1 MRFQFASVPFVNSRG
16 MSSIFG
22 VFLLVGVSAT
32 AVIPGTVA
40 SAASC
45 VPVESSSGTDVVLT
59 FNNTTNCD
67 WVVPS
72 GVTRIRVLLIGGG
85 GGGGFDIGGGGGGGG
100 FREVSNV
107 VTTPGE
113 VVTVTSGSGGNG
125 DESRG
130 TPCVGANGTSSS
142 IVLSSG
148 TLTAIGGG
156 GGGGQDGGGSCA
168 TDGIAGGSGGGGGV
182 GIQWPRVGGAGSYST
197 DGDATTF
204 GNAGG
209 NASPSSS
216 SYYAG
221 GGGGGADGVG
231 GAGSSNGSGA
241 VGGAGGTGKVSTITG
256 ANTAYAGGG
265 AGGFYQSGTRGLGGT
280 GGGGAGG
287 TNAVAPSVGTNGLGG
302 GGGGGGVQNGV
313 YGQGARGGNGVVIV
327 RYALADVRAPVR
339 GSSTVA
345 AGGTQ
350 ITIAFDETLSNTSAN
365 LSSFTVRAD
374 GIALGLSSV
383 SVSGSNVVLGVSSA
397 VWQGAVVTVSY
408 VDPTSGDDAAAIQ
421 DAAGNDVVSFSSV
434 SVTNS
439 STVTTTTTTAAPVLE
454 IVVSAPTSSTVPVGQ
469 TEIPIVSTPVVVQS
483 TIAKSSPINV
493 GKTATSSTTTTVAT
507 MGTVARAVPK
517 ISAVAAGQAD
527 VKIGDKVETAT
538 VQRIQNQ
545 LVVSAGAL
553 KATLGGLNSDGSSTA
568 LDDDGNVRLK
578 SGDVIRIKLAGF
590 KPGSVV
596 EAWLFS
602 TPALLGT
609 AKVGVDGT
617 VTGTFTIPKNA
628 SNGSHRIAVVAKTT
642 DGKPATLTIGVMV
655 GEWNS
660 GSRIT
665 VWLIVLPIALAVGG
679 ALALPATRRRRR
691 MRSAG

>member
-1 MRFQFASVPFVNSRG
+1 MSR
-16 MSSIFG
+16 IFG

-32 AVIPGTVA
+32 TVIPGTVA
-40 SAASC
+40 SAATC

-130 TPCVGANGTSSS
+130 IPCVGANGTSSS

-265 AGGFYQSGTRGLGGT
+265 AGGFFQSGTRGLGGT

>member
-1 MRFQFASVPFVNSRG
+1 
-16 MSSIFG
+16 
-22 VFLLVGVSAT
+22 
-32 AVIPGTVA
+32 
-40 SAASC
+40 
-45 VPVESSSGTDVVLT
+45 
-59 FNNTTNCD
+59 
-67 WVVPS
+67 
-72 GVTRIRVLLIGGG
+72 
-85 GGGGFDIGGGGGGGG
+85 
-100 FREVSNV
+100 
-107 VTTPGE
+107 
-113 VVTVTSGSGGNG
+113 
-125 DESRG
+125 
-130 TPCVGANGTSSS
+130 
-142 IVLSSG
+142 
-148 TLTAIGGG
+148 
-156 GGGGQDGGGSCA
+156 
-168 TDGIAGGSGGGGGV
+168 
-182 GIQWPRVGGAGSYST
+182 
-197 DGDATTF
+197 
-204 GNAGG
+204 
-209 NASPSSS
+209 
-216 SYYAG
+216 
-221 GGGGGADGVG
+221 
-231 GAGSSNGSGA
+231 
-241 VGGAGGTGKVSTITG
+241 
-256 ANTAYAGGG
+256 
-265 AGGFYQSGTRGLGGT
+265 
-280 GGGGAGG
+280 
-287 TNAVAPSVGTNGLGG
+287 
-302 GGGGGGVQNGV
+302 
-313 YGQGARGGNGVVIV
+313 V

-421 DAAGNDVVSFSSV
+421 DTAGNDVVSFSSV

-439 STVTTTTTTAAPVLE
+439 STVTTTTTTTAAPVLE

-507 MGTVARAVPK
+507 MGTVARAAPK

-578 SGDVIRIKLAGF
+578 FGDVIRIKLAGF

-660 GSRIT
+660 GSQIT

>member
-1 MRFQFASVPFVNSRG
+1 
-16 MSSIFG
+16 
-22 VFLLVGVSAT
+22 
-32 AVIPGTVA
+32 
-40 SAASC
+40 
-45 VPVESSSGTDVVLT
+45 
-59 FNNTTNCD
+59 
-67 WVVPS
+67 
-72 GVTRIRVLLIGGG
+72 
-85 GGGGFDIGGGGGGGG
+85 
-100 FREVSNV
+100 
-107 VTTPGE
+107 
-113 VVTVTSGSGGNG
+113 
-125 DESRG
+125 
-130 TPCVGANGTSSS
+130 
-142 IVLSSG
+142 
-148 TLTAIGGG
+148 
-156 GGGGQDGGGSCA
+156 
-168 TDGIAGGSGGGGGV
+168 
-182 GIQWPRVGGAGSYST
+182 
-197 DGDATTF
+197 
-204 GNAGG
+204 
-209 NASPSSS
+209 
-216 SYYAG
+216 
-221 GGGGGADGVG
+221 
-231 GAGSSNGSGA
+231 
-241 VGGAGGTGKVSTITG
+241 
-256 ANTAYAGGG
+256 
-265 AGGFYQSGTRGLGGT
+265 
-280 GGGGAGG
+280 
-287 TNAVAPSVGTNGLGG
+287 VGTNGLGG

-507 MGTVARAVPK
+507 MGTAARAVPK

>member
-1 MRFQFASVPFVNSRG
+1 

-22 VFLLVGVSAT
+22 VFLLVGVIVT

>member
-1 MRFQFASVPFVNSRG
+1 MSR
-16 MSSIFG
+16 IFG

-32 AVIPGTVA
+32 TVIPGTVA
-40 SAASC
+40 SAATC

>member
-1 MRFQFASVPFVNSRG
+1 M
-16 MSSIFG
+16 
-22 VFLLVGVSAT
+22 
-32 AVIPGTVA
+32 
-40 SAASC
+40 
-45 VPVESSSGTDVVLT
+45 D
-59 FNNTTNCD
+59 
-67 WVVPS
+67 
-72 GVTRIRVLLIGGG
+72 
-85 GGGGFDIGGGGGGGG
+85 
-100 FREVSNV
+100 
-107 VTTPGE
+107 
-113 VVTVTSGSGGNG
+113 
-125 DESRG
+125 
-130 TPCVGANGTSSS
+130 
-142 IVLSSG
+142 
-148 TLTAIGGG
+148 
-156 GGGGQDGGGSCA
+156 
-168 TDGIAGGSGGGGGV
+168 
-182 GIQWPRVGGAGSYST
+182 
-197 DGDATTF
+197 
-204 GNAGG
+204 
-209 NASPSSS
+209 
-216 SYYAG
+216 
-221 GGGGGADGVG
+221 
-231 GAGSSNGSGA
+231 
-241 VGGAGGTGKVSTITG
+241 
-256 ANTAYAGGG
+256 
-265 AGGFYQSGTRGLGGT
+265 LG
-280 GGGGAGG
+280 
-287 TNAVAPSVGTNGLGG
+287 PEG

-493 GKTATSSTTTTVAT
+493 GKTATSSTTTTTVAT

-691 MRSAG
+691 MRSAGY

>member
-1 MRFQFASVPFVNSRG
+1 

-40 SAASC
+40 SAATC

-507 MGTVARAVPK
+507 TGTAARAVPK

>member
-1 MRFQFASVPFVNSRG
+1 VPFQFASVPFVNSRR

-40 SAASC
+40 SAATC

-107 VTTPGE
+107 TTTPGE

-125 DESRG
+125 DESQG

-209 NASPSSS
+209 DASPS

-265 AGGFYQSGTRGLGGT
+265 AGGFFQSGTRGLGGT

-679 ALALPATRRRRR
+679 AMALPATRRRRR
-691 MRSAG
+691 MRSAGY

>member
-1 MRFQFASVPFVNSRG
+1 
-16 MSSIFG
+16 
-22 VFLLVGVSAT
+22 
-32 AVIPGTVA
+32 
-40 SAASC
+40 
-45 VPVESSSGTDVVLT
+45 
-59 FNNTTNCD
+59 
-67 WVVPS
+67 
-72 GVTRIRVLLIGGG
+72 
-85 GGGGFDIGGGGGGGG
+85 
-100 FREVSNV
+100 
-107 VTTPGE
+107 
-113 VVTVTSGSGGNG
+113 
-125 DESRG
+125 
-130 TPCVGANGTSSS
+130 
-142 IVLSSG
+142 
-148 TLTAIGGG
+148 
-156 GGGGQDGGGSCA
+156 
-168 TDGIAGGSGGGGGV
+168 
-182 GIQWPRVGGAGSYST
+182 
-197 DGDATTF
+197 
-204 GNAGG
+204 
-209 NASPSSS
+209 
-216 SYYAG
+216 
-221 GGGGGADGVG
+221 
-231 GAGSSNGSGA
+231 
-241 VGGAGGTGKVSTITG
+241 
-256 ANTAYAGGG
+256 
-265 AGGFYQSGTRGLGGT
+265 
-280 GGGGAGG
+280 
-287 TNAVAPSVGTNGLGG
+287 
-302 GGGGGGVQNGV
+302 VQNGV

-339 GSSTVA
+339 GSSTIA

-350 ITIAFDETLSNTSAN
+350 ITIAFDETLSSTSAN

-397 VWQGAVVTVSY
+397 IWQGAVVTVSY

-421 DAAGNDVVSFSSV
+421 DTAGNDVVSFSSV

-439 STVTTTTTTAAPVLE
+439 STVTTTTTTTTTAAPVLE
-454 IVVSAPTSSTVPVGQ
+454 IVVSAPTSSTLPVGQ
-469 TEIPIVSTPVVVQS
+469 AEIPIVSTPVVVQS
-483 TIAKSSPINV
+483 TIAKSSPIDV
-493 GKTATSSTTTTVAT
+493 GKTAASSTTTTVAT
-507 MGTVARAVPK
+507 MGTVARPAPK
-517 ISAVAAGQAD
+517 ISAVAAGEAD

-628 SNGSHRIAVVAKTT
+628 SEGSHRIAVVAKTT

-660 GSRIT
+660 GSRIA
-665 VWLIVLPIALAVGG
+665 VWLIVLPIALAIGFG
-679 ALALPATRRRRR
+679 LILPTRLRRRRIAKA
-691 MRSAG
+691 SLS

>member
-1 MRFQFASVPFVNSRG
+1 
-16 MSSIFG
+16 MSKILG

-32 AVIPGTVA
+32 VGMPGTIA
-40 SAASC
+40 SAATC

-67 WVVPS
+67 WVVPF

-168 TDGIAGGSGGGGGV
+168 TDGVTGGSGGGGGV

-197 DGDATTF
+197 DGDVTTF

-209 NASPSSS
+209 NASPSS
-216 SYYAG
+216 YYAG
-221 GGGGGADGVG
+221 GGGGGADSVG

-241 VGGAGGTGKVSTITG
+241 VGGAGGTGKVSNITG

-265 AGGFYQSGTRGLGGT
+265 AGGFFQSGTRGLGGT

-339 GSSTVA
+339 GSSTIA

-350 ITIAFDETLSNTSAN
+350 ITIAFDETLSSTSAN

-397 VWQGAVVTVSY
+397 IWQGAVVTVSY

-421 DAAGNDVVSFSSV
+421 DTAGNDVVSFSSV

-439 STVTTTTTTAAPVLE
+439 STVTTTTTTTTTAAPVLE
-454 IVVSAPTSSTVPVGQ
+454 IVVSAPTSSTLPVGQ
-469 TEIPIVSTPVVVQS
+469 AEIPIVSTPVVVQS
-483 TIAKSSPINV
+483 TIAKSSPIDV
-493 GKTATSSTTTTVAT
+493 GKTAASSTTTTVAT
-507 MGTVARAVPK
+507 MGTVARPAPK
-517 ISAVAAGQAD
+517 ISAVAAGEAD

-628 SNGSHRIAVVAKTT
+628 SEGSHRIAVVAKTT

-660 GSRIT
+660 GSRIA
-665 VWLIVLPIALAVGG
+665 VWLIVLPIALAIGFG
-679 ALALPATRRRRR
+679 LILPTRLRRRRIAKA
-691 MRSAG
+691 SLS

>member
-1 MRFQFASVPFVNSRG
+1 
-16 MSSIFG
+16 
-22 VFLLVGVSAT
+22 
-32 AVIPGTVA
+32 
-40 SAASC
+40 
-45 VPVESSSGTDVVLT
+45 
-59 FNNTTNCD
+59 
-67 WVVPS
+67 
-72 GVTRIRVLLIGGG
+72 
-85 GGGGFDIGGGGGGGG
+85 
-100 FREVSNV
+100 
-107 VTTPGE
+107 
-113 VVTVTSGSGGNG
+113 
-125 DESRG
+125 
-130 TPCVGANGTSSS
+130 
-142 IVLSSG
+142 
-148 TLTAIGGG
+148 
-156 GGGGQDGGGSCA
+156 
-168 TDGIAGGSGGGGGV
+168 
-182 GIQWPRVGGAGSYST
+182 
-197 DGDATTF
+197 
-204 GNAGG
+204 
-209 NASPSSS
+209 
-216 SYYAG
+216 
-221 GGGGGADGVG
+221 
-231 GAGSSNGSGA
+231 
-241 VGGAGGTGKVSTITG
+241 
-256 ANTAYAGGG
+256 
-265 AGGFYQSGTRGLGGT
+265 
-280 GGGGAGG
+280 
-287 TNAVAPSVGTNGLGG
+287 
-302 GGGGGGVQNGV
+302 
-313 YGQGARGGNGVVIV
+313 V

-339 GSSTVA
+339 GSSTIA

-365 LSSFTVRAD
+365 LSSFTARAD
-374 GIALGLSSV
+374 GMSLGLSSV

-397 VWQGAVVTVSY
+397 IWQGAVVTVSY

-421 DAAGNDVVSFSSV
+421 DSAGNDAVSFSNV

-454 IVVSAPTSSTVPVGQ
+454 IVVSAPTSSTLPVGQ
-469 TEIPIVSTPVVVQS
+469 AEIPIVSTPVVVQS

-493 GKTATSSTTTTVAT
+493 GKTATSSTTTTTVAT

-660 GSRIT
+660 GSRIA

-679 ALALPATRRRRR
+679 ALILPATKRRRRL
-691 MRSAG
+691 RSAGY

>member
-1 MRFQFASVPFVNSRG
+1 
-16 MSSIFG
+16 
-22 VFLLVGVSAT
+22 
-32 AVIPGTVA
+32 
-40 SAASC
+40 
-45 VPVESSSGTDVVLT
+45 
-59 FNNTTNCD
+59 
-67 WVVPS
+67 
-72 GVTRIRVLLIGGG
+72 
-85 GGGGFDIGGGGGGGG
+85 
-100 FREVSNV
+100 
-107 VTTPGE
+107 
-113 VVTVTSGSGGNG
+113 
-125 DESRG
+125 
-130 TPCVGANGTSSS
+130 
-142 IVLSSG
+142 
-148 TLTAIGGG
+148 
-156 GGGGQDGGGSCA
+156 
-168 TDGIAGGSGGGGGV
+168 
-182 GIQWPRVGGAGSYST
+182 
-197 DGDATTF
+197 
-204 GNAGG
+204 
-209 NASPSSS
+209 
-216 SYYAG
+216 
-221 GGGGGADGVG
+221 
-231 GAGSSNGSGA
+231 
-241 VGGAGGTGKVSTITG
+241 
-256 ANTAYAGGG
+256 
-265 AGGFYQSGTRGLGGT
+265 
-280 GGGGAGG
+280 
-287 TNAVAPSVGTNGLGG
+287 VGTNGLGG

-493 GKTATSSTTTTVAT
+493 GKTATSSTTTTTVAT
-507 MGTVARAVPK
+507 TGTAARAVPK

>member
-1 MRFQFASVPFVNSRG
+1 
-16 MSSIFG
+16 
-22 VFLLVGVSAT
+22 
-32 AVIPGTVA
+32 
-40 SAASC
+40 
-45 VPVESSSGTDVVLT
+45 
-59 FNNTTNCD
+59 
-67 WVVPS
+67 
-72 GVTRIRVLLIGGG
+72 
-85 GGGGFDIGGGGGGGG
+85 
-100 FREVSNV
+100 
-107 VTTPGE
+107 
-113 VVTVTSGSGGNG
+113 
-125 DESRG
+125 
-130 TPCVGANGTSSS
+130 
-142 IVLSSG
+142 
-148 TLTAIGGG
+148 
-156 GGGGQDGGGSCA
+156 
-168 TDGIAGGSGGGGGV
+168 
-182 GIQWPRVGGAGSYST
+182 
-197 DGDATTF
+197 
-204 GNAGG
+204 
-209 NASPSSS
+209 
-216 SYYAG
+216 
-221 GGGGGADGVG
+221 
-231 GAGSSNGSGA
+231 
-241 VGGAGGTGKVSTITG
+241 
-256 ANTAYAGGG
+256 
-265 AGGFYQSGTRGLGGT
+265 
-280 GGGGAGG
+280 
-287 TNAVAPSVGTNGLGG
+287 VGTNGLGG

-339 GSSTVA
+339 GSNTLA

-493 GKTATSSTTTTVAT
+493 GKTATSSTTTTTVAT

-617 VTGTFTIPKNA
+617 VTGTFIIPKNA

-691 MRSAG
+691 LRSAS

>member
-1 MRFQFASVPFVNSRG
+1 

>member
-1 MRFQFASVPFVNSRG
+1 
-16 MSSIFG
+16 
-22 VFLLVGVSAT
+22 
-32 AVIPGTVA
+32 
-40 SAASC
+40 
-45 VPVESSSGTDVVLT
+45 
-59 FNNTTNCD
+59 
-67 WVVPS
+67 
-72 GVTRIRVLLIGGG
+72 
-85 GGGGFDIGGGGGGGG
+85 
-100 FREVSNV
+100 
-107 VTTPGE
+107 
-113 VVTVTSGSGGNG
+113 
-125 DESRG
+125 
-130 TPCVGANGTSSS
+130 
-142 IVLSSG
+142 
-148 TLTAIGGG
+148 
-156 GGGGQDGGGSCA
+156 
-168 TDGIAGGSGGGGGV
+168 
-182 GIQWPRVGGAGSYST
+182 
-197 DGDATTF
+197 
-204 GNAGG
+204 
-209 NASPSSS
+209 
-216 SYYAG
+216 
-221 GGGGGADGVG
+221 
-231 GAGSSNGSGA
+231 
-241 VGGAGGTGKVSTITG
+241 
-256 ANTAYAGGG
+256 
-265 AGGFYQSGTRGLGGT
+265 
-280 GGGGAGG
+280 
-287 TNAVAPSVGTNGLGG
+287 VGTNGLGG

-493 GKTATSSTTTTVAT
+493 GKTATSSTTTTTVAT

-660 GSRIT
+660 GSRIA

-691 MRSAG
+691 LRSAGY

>member
-1 MRFQFASVPFVNSRG
+1 
-16 MSSIFG
+16 
-22 VFLLVGVSAT
+22 
-32 AVIPGTVA
+32 
-40 SAASC
+40 
-45 VPVESSSGTDVVLT
+45 
-59 FNNTTNCD
+59 
-67 WVVPS
+67 
-72 GVTRIRVLLIGGG
+72 
-85 GGGGFDIGGGGGGGG
+85 
-100 FREVSNV
+100 
-107 VTTPGE
+107 
-113 VVTVTSGSGGNG
+113 
-125 DESRG
+125 
-130 TPCVGANGTSSS
+130 
-142 IVLSSG
+142 
-148 TLTAIGGG
+148 
-156 GGGGQDGGGSCA
+156 
-168 TDGIAGGSGGGGGV
+168 
-182 GIQWPRVGGAGSYST
+182 
-197 DGDATTF
+197 
-204 GNAGG
+204 
-209 NASPSSS
+209 
-216 SYYAG
+216 
-221 GGGGGADGVG
+221 
-231 GAGSSNGSGA
+231 
-241 VGGAGGTGKVSTITG
+241 
-256 ANTAYAGGG
+256 
-265 AGGFYQSGTRGLGGT
+265 
-280 GGGGAGG
+280 
-287 TNAVAPSVGTNGLGG
+287 
-302 GGGGGGVQNGV
+302 
-313 YGQGARGGNGVVIV
+313 VIV

-339 GSSTVA
+339 GSSTIA

-350 ITIAFDETLSNTSAN
+350 ITIAFDETLSSTSAN
-365 LSSFTVRAD
+365 LSSFTARAD

-383 SVSGSNVVLGVSSA
+383 SVSGSNVVLGLSSA

-408 VDPTSGDDAAAIQ
+408 VDPTSGDDAGAIQ
-421 DAAGNDVVSFSSV
+421 DSAGNDAVSFSNV

-454 IVVSAPTSSTVPVGQ
+454 IVVSAPTSSTLPVGQ
-469 TEIPIVSTPVVVQS
+469 AEIPIVSTPVVVQS

-691 MRSAG
+691 MRSAGY